1 MVIFFN
7 LSPTSS
13 HLHPLQVENCG
24 SNSRLVVDEGDNGRF
39 RTERVNSDADMHS
52 VLCVFIKTT
61 NKDEQL
67 VDGYYSGE
75 VQQII

>member
-1 MVIFFN
+1 M
-7 LSPTSS
+7 
-13 HLHPLQVENCG
+13 
-24 SNSRLVVDEGDNGRF
+24 DEGDNGKF
-39 RTERVNSDADMHS
+39 RTERVNSNADMHS

-61 NKDEQL
+61 NKDKQL